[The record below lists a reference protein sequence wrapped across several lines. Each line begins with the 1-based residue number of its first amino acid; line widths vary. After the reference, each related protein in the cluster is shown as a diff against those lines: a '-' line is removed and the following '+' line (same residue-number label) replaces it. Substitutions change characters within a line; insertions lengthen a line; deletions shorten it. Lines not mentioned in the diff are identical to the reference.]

1 MGRLLALPEW
11 GVPSQSI
18 LKMGAAS
25 PLPGTGGQRDPKHQ
39 HVVQGAGKAFPSLP
53 TKDARFFWSLNLAG
67 QTEQAKAGKG
77 FFCSRAA
84 VAGVGKQGTT
94 FQEAPKSQGN
104 RHSPG
109 QQRDLGS

>member
-77 FFCSRAA
+77 FFAAELQWLGWESRAPLSRRL
-84 VAGVGKQGTT
+84 QNHRGTAT
-94 FQEAPKSQGN
+94 ALASSGT
-104 RHSPG
+104 
-109 QQRDLGS
+109 